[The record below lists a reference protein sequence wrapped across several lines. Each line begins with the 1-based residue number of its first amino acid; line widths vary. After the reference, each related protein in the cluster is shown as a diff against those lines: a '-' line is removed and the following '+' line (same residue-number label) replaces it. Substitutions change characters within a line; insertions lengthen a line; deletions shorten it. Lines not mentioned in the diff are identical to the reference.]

1 MHDVLNKEEPHRP
14 LAQTPLFWISLLLPS
29 LLGITLS
36 LFIYDE
42 SPVGGLCFSPSCVA
56 YFLELYKVPL
66 AISGLSLP
74 FVAMVASL
82 HRSKEAH
89 LQIKVGQ
96 AQYNEALK
104 NNIFGNFLKHRDG
117 FFDVLDRYASEES
130 DDPIFL
136 KIDNAALYAAVF
148 PQNSFAKLE
157 YTGQGAYWDMT
168 CAAVLKFAESL
179 DQCVNGSC
187 SFLELLQ
194 RYETC
199 VNAFH
204 LSLEKASWR
213 KHELEKLYIMLP
225 NQLSEA
231 ASLYSLTRK
240 IFSLHERIANYMG
253 IEAIDSYDLLKNK
266 ELLPYFQA
274 NSSMLHKI
282 N

>member
-1 MHDVLNKEEPHRP
+1 MHNVLNVEESHRP

-29 LLGITLS
+29 LLGMALC
-36 LFIYDE
+36 LLIYDE
-42 SPVGGLCFSPSCVA
+42 SPVGGFCFSSSCVN

-66 AISGLSLP
+66 AIAGLSLP

-82 HRSKEAH
+82 HRSKEAY

-117 FFDVLDRYASEES
+117 FFDVLDRYVSEES

-136 KIDNAALYAAVF
+136 KIDNAALYTAIF
-148 PQNSFAKLE
+148 PKNSFANLE
-157 YTGQGAYWDMT
+157 YAGQGEYWNMT
-168 CAAVLKFAESL
+168 CAAVVKFAEGL
-179 DQCVNGSC
+179 DQCTSGSG
-187 SFLELLQ
+187 SFLELLR

-204 LSLEKASWR
+204 LSLEKSSWR
-213 KHELEKLYIMLP
+213 KHEPEDLYILLP
-225 NQLSEA
+225 NKLNEA
-231 ASLYSLTRK
+231 ASLYALTRR
-240 IFSLHERIANYMG
+240 IFSLHDRIANYMG
-253 IEAIDSYDLLKNK
+253 IEAVDHYDLLRNK

-274 NSSMLHKI
+274 NALMLHKI